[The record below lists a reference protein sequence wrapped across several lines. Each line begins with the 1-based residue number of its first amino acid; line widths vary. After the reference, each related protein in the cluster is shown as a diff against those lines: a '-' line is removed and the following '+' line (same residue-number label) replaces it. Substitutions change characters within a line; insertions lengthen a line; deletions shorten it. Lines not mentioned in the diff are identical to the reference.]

1 MNNSSNLD
9 VPYWRL
15 SSFYFFYFAVVGCMV
30 PYWGLYLQSLGYSA
44 FDIGVMGAAIL
55 ATRIVAPNFWGWI
68 ADKRQHRLR
77 IIHIGSA
84 LAVLSFSG
92 ALFITD
98 YAWLLVVIA
107 LYTFFCHAVLPQF
120 EVITLGYLQ
129 GKTERYSRI
138 RLWGSVGFIVAVVV
152 LGFVFDRL
160 GIAYL
165 PSILFNL
172 LVLIMLSGLPLKE
185 PVSTVRKGVSSHF
198 LTLITRPY
206 MLAFFAASILLQFSH
221 GPYYTFFTL
230 YLVDGYGYSQSVAGA
245 LWALG
250 VIAEVVIF
258 IAMPNV
264 LTRFRLTHLLT
275 GVFLVTSLRW
285 GMIGVG
291 AEWLG
296 VIVIGQLLHAVSF
309 GVAHAVS
316 IEIVRRELGASHA
329 SQGQALYSSL
339 SFGVGGALGAL
350 MGGIFW
356 DTNPQLTFLIASG
369 ASLLAAVIC
378 YMYVNDR
385 QG

>member
-1 MNNSSNLD
+1 
-9 VPYWRL
+9 
-15 SSFYFFYFAVVGCMV
+15 MV

-107 LYTFFCHAVLPQF
+107 LYTFFWHAVLPQF

-165 PSILFNL
+165 PSILFSL